1 MYAIVEDNKIKQ
13 IITNPKSI
21 VVGDVRYPAKIFQ
34 LWSKSELNNIGI
46 YEVITDSTNKK
57 DETYYI
63 NTKEEYNFADNQVTR
78 SWGTATS
85 KRLEDEDAVDE
96 DGENILDDD
105 GNQVINYGLKTDKKR
120 IVKQQA
126 SGLLAPTDWYVVKA
140 NEVDGY
146 TVPENITTFR
156 ANVRAKSNEMETQ
169 IDACTNVD
177 ELKTLYE
184 YVNTGTEENP
194 VIERPL
200 AEFPKEV
207 I

>member
-1 MYAIVEDNKIKQ
+1 MYAIVENNEIKQ
-13 IITNPKSI
+13 IITNPKS
-21 VVGDVRYPAKIFQ
+21 VVIGDVRYPAKIFSV
-34 LWSKSELNNIGI
+34 WSGSELNNIGI
-46 YEVITDSTNKK
+46 YEVITDSTNFK
-57 DETYYI
+57 DQAYYN
-63 NTKEEYNFADNQVTR
+63 NTNEEYNFADNKVTR
-78 SWGTATS
+78 SWGTATP
-85 KRLEDEDAVDE
+85 KRLEDENAVDE
-96 DGENILDDD
+96 DGENILDED
-105 GNQVINYGLKTDKKR
+105 GNQVINYGLKTEKKR

-169 IDACTNVD
+169 IDACTTVD

-194 VIERPL
+194 VYERPL
-200 AEFPKEV
+200 AEFPKEL
-207 I
+207 

>member
-1 MYAIVEDNKIKQ
+1 MYAIIEDNKIKQ

-105 GNQVINYGLKTDKKR
+105 GNQVINYGLKTEKKR

-126 SGLLAPTDWYVVKA
+126 SGLLEKTDWHNHKALDDDTYTIPDNVK
-140 NEVDGY
+140 NY
-146 TVPENITTFR
+146 R

-177 ELKTLYE
+177 ELKALYE
-184 YVNTGTEENP
+184 YTRQEDGTQT
-194 VIERPL
+194 RPL
-200 AEFPKEV
+200 AEFPKE

>member
-21 VVGDVRYPAKIFQ
+21 IVGDVRYPAKIFQ

-57 DETYYI
+57 DEAYYI
-63 NTKEEYNFADNQVTR
+63 NTNEEYNFSDNQVTR
-78 SWGTATS
+78 SWGTATP

-105 GNQVINYGLKTDKKR
+105 GNQVINYGLKTEKKR

-140 NEVDGY
+140 TEVADY
-146 TVPENITTFR
+146 NVPENITTFR
-156 ANVRAKSNEMETQ
+156 ADVRSKSNEMETQ

-184 YVNTGTEENP
+184 YTRQEDGT
-194 VIERPL
+194 ITRLL
-200 AEFPKEV
+200 AEFPQE